1 MYEEIKQIILQELKD
16 DKVFRQTLI
25 KILFEDEEIKE
36 YTRQI
41 LK

>member
-16 DKVFRQTLI
+16 DKNFRQVLI
-25 KILFEDEEIKE
+25 KILFDDEEIRE